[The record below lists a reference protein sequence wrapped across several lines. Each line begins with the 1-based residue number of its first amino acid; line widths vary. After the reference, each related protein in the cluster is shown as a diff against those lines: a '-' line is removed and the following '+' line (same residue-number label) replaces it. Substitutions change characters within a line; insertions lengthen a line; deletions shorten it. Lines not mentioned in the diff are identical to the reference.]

1 MEILNA
7 TRYMDENQKR
17 VYYEQNKKSEV
28 LMTIL
33 SLVIPGLGQMVMGK
47 ILKGILILL
56 FSWLFIPWIYGIYD
70 AYKSSK
76 EYNQELYAL
85 LFGAGYQ
92 QPAAQAYAP
101 PPNQQY
107 QQPPNNQQPPQSPP
121 QNP

>member
-1 MEILNA
+1 MDESERMEILNA

-17 VYYEQNKKSEV
+17 LYYEQKKKSEV
-28 LMTIL
+28 LMTVL
-33 SLVIPGLGQMVMGK
+33 SLIIPGLGQMVMGK
-47 ILKGILILL
+47 ILKGVLILL

-92 QPAAQAYAP
+92 T
-101 PPNQQY
+101 Y
-107 QQPPNNQQPPQSPP
+107 Q
-121 QNP
+121 